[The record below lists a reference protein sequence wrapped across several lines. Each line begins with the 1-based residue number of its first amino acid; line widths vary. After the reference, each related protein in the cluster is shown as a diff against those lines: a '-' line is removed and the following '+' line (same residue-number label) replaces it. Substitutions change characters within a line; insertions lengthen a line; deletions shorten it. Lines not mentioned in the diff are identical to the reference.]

1 MAPSGPYGGNPL
13 VNPEEEKQEDE
24 DFEPAEEETVEVFET
39 VEEEE
44 VPEVVEEF
52 DGFDENAP
60 DEISSSG
67 FKTKGGEIPDYEPTV
82 DEVLSYAMGK
92 TGDPSEPVMD
102 DADDMPDFGAPEPA
116 PSPAL
121 GEDELPPDLEKALDE
136 ALDEVLD
143 DVTAPDDKEEEEVIE
158 GLDEVFDDDEE
169 KE

>member
-1 MAPSGPYGGNPL
+1 M

-24 DFEPAEEETVEVFET
+24 EFEPAEEETVEEFET

-44 VPEVVEEF
+44 VTEVVEEF

-92 TGDPSEPVMD
+92 TGDPTEPVMD
-102 DADDMPDFGAPEPA
+102 DADDMPDLSEPEPA
-116 PSPAL
+116 PGLEL
-121 GEDELPPDLEKALDE
+121 GEGELPPDLEKALDE
-136 ALDEVLD
+136 ALDEVMD
-143 DVTAPDDKEEEEVIE
+143 DATVPDDEEEEDVIE
-158 GLDEVFDDDEE
+158 GLDEVFDDDDE

>member
-1 MAPSGPYGGNPL
+1 M
-13 VNPEEEKQEDE
+13 NPEEEKQEDE
-24 DFEPAEEETVEVFET
+24 EFEPAEEETVEVFET

-60 DEISSSG
+60 AEISTSG

-82 DEVLSYAMGK
+82 DEVLLYAMGK

-102 DADDMPDFGAPEPA
+102 DASDLPDMSEPEPV
-116 PSPAL
+116 PVPVM

-136 ALDEVLD
+136 AMDEVLD
-143 DVTAPDDKEEEEVIE
+143 DAIASDDDKEDVEIE
-158 GLDEVFDDDEE
+158 GLDEVFDDEEE